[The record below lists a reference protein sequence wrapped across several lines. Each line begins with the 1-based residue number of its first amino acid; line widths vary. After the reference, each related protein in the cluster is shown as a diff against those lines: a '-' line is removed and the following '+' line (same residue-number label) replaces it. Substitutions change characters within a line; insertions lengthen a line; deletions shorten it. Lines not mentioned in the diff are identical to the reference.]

1 MARDGQLRLGGTCAR
16 LLRIC
21 LQACVLEWS
30 CDAAIMRGTEWV
42 PANGTVFL
50 AKFCFDYDLNRTA
63 GQFNITL
70 RSPLSDSHV
79 HESKLTLVLFDDQA
93 ESYPKETSIW
103 HRLPCNMKLKHAR
116 SKWSIPSSA
125 LSSPEGFSK
134 HVGMTEKLR
143 PRWWYVAVA
152 DCSGT
157 ALKLEYS
164 VHLWNPLHGWQKEL
178 SVDHY
183 GVPYLC
189 FLFLAAYGAVAALQ
203 LRANAISQASG
214 KALHPLVR
222 VLTAGVC
229 SGACAMLL
237 LGVHYDCYANDG
249 RGYPTM
255 YFVGK
260 VFQAITKFVLM
271 SIFLLVAQGRCISRA
286 LDNDDLWQL
295 FKVLGP
301 FLLFCLALELW
312 GEYAESRRYTT
323 DFVYSTRFGEGLVL
337 IDLGLLAVYT
347 VNLQG
352 SYVTERSPLKRFF
365 YRAWGSLY
373 GAWFFVLPASVL
385 LAKALS
391 PWVRFKVV
399 MAVSNCAH
407 VSAYAALVVGLWPA
421 RRRSYFALDA
431 MELVAIDSEDFQC
444 YAPTDNRLLD
454 RQEWVAWKPL
464 PGDPAAMM

>member
-1 MARDGQLRLGGTCAR
+1 MR

-21 LQACVLEWS
+21 LQACMLARS
-30 CDAAIMRGTEWV
+30 CDAAITRGTEVV

-63 GQFNITL
+63 GYFNITL
-70 RSPLSDSHV
+70 RSHESDSHA
-79 HESKLTLVLFDDQA
+79 SKGGLNLVLFDDQA
-93 ESYPKETSIW
+93 ESYPKETSAW
-103 HRLPCNMKLKHAR
+103 DKMPCETKLKHAR
-116 SKWSIPSSA
+116 SKFSIQSST
-125 LSSPEGFSK
+125 LSSPEGFSLNL
-134 HVGMTEKLR
+134 GMTEKLR

-157 ALKLEYS
+157 ALQLEYS
-164 VHLWNPLHGWQKEL
+164 VHLSNPLHGWQQEL

-189 FLFLAAYGAVAALQ
+189 FFFLMAYGAVAALQ
-203 LRANAISQASG
+203 LRANAISKASG
-214 KALHPLVR
+214 KTLHPLVR
-222 VLTAGVC
+222 LLTAGVC
-229 SGACAMLL
+229 SGACAMFLF
-237 LGVHYDCYANDG
+237 GAHYECYAHDG
-249 RGYPTM
+249 RGYPAM
-255 YFVGK
+255 YLVGK
-260 VFQAITKFVLM
+260 IFQAITKFVIM

-312 GEYAESRRYTT
+312 GEYAESRKYTT

-337 IDLGLLAVYT
+337 IDVGLLAVYA

-399 MAVSNCAH
+399 MAVSNSAH

-444 YAPTDNRLLD
+444 YPPTDGRLLD